1 MVSLCAKGVA
11 RRNSFVAVA
20 RAPASLEAGPAMDTC
35 APSTRAVEIRA
46 MTYQRCFA
54 TIGCPEFSLEEV
66 LALAVKHGVAGVELR
81 TLGGAMDLPGYLAAQ
96 YGSPAA
102 LAKKLQGHS
111 VRIVG
116 LSTSAHLAGGTDA
129 ERAALLEFLP
139 WAEALGV
146 PWLRV
151 FDGKAPLTAT
161 EAMAGA
167 VDTLR
172 WWRTVRRERGV
183 RADLMVE
190 THDTLLTASA
200 ILKLLTLAPGT
211 AILWD
216 THHTWRK
223 GGEDPVATWRA
234 IRGSVV
240 HLHVKDSSSVPGP
253 KHPYTFV
260 LPGAGEFPMAALR
273 AALQADNFTAGV
285 SLEWEKL
292 WHKDLPPLEEA
303 LTAAGG
309 RNGW

>member
-1 MVSLCAKGVA
+1 
-11 RRNSFVAVA
+11 
-20 RAPASLEAGPAMDTC
+20 
-35 APSTRAVEIRA
+35 

-54 TIGCPEFSLEEV
+54 TIGCPELSLDEV
-66 LALAVKHGVAGVELR
+66 LALAVKHRVAGVELR
-81 TLGGAMDLPGYLAAQ
+81 ALGGSMDLPAYFAAQ

-102 LAKKLQGHS
+102 LAKKLQGHA
-111 VRIVG
+111 VRVVG
-116 LSTSAHLAGGTDA
+116 LSTSAHLAGGDEA
-129 ERAALLEFLP
+129 ERPALLEFLP

-151 FDGKAPLTAT
+151 FDGKAPLTETA
-161 EAMAGA
+161 AIAGA

-172 WWRTVRRERGV
+172 WWREVRRARGI
-183 RADLMVE
+183 RTDLMVE
-190 THDTLLTASA
+190 THDTLLTTRA
-200 ILKLLTLAPGT
+200 ILGLLAAAPGT

-240 HLHVKDSSSVPGP
+240 HLHVKDSVNVPGP

-273 AALQADNFTAGV
+273 AALQADHYTGGV
-285 SLEWEKL
+285 SLEWERL
-292 WHKDLPPLEEA
+292 WHKNLPPLEEA
-303 LTAAGG
+303 LTVAGA
-309 RNGW
+309 RNWW